1 MYPKLK
7 IESGKLSIS
16 GECIK
21 ELPYEFGI
29 QWEGKKEKT
38 LWNGT
43 NYKFKMNVNGDKGE
57 LIISDKILQGMEKQ
71 NFQELLLSEVN
82 FGTNLTDF
90 SIIIKDVYKFWL
102 EMPS

>member
-1 MYPKLK
+1 
-7 IESGKLSIS
+7 
-16 GECIK
+16 
-21 ELPYEFGI
+21 
-29 QWEGKKEKT
+29 
-38 LWNGT
+38 
-43 NYKFKMNVNGDKGE
+43 MNVNGDKGE